1 METSSI
7 TSLSELGMEDSS
19 FTNQWYNMNSLDD
32 TSLLPFSAAFGDNM
46 HDQYSFSH
54 QNFNLK
60 TSMDTTPATIS
71 TVRPTKQLKTDHFPN
86 PQSAFPPNI
95 LSFFNSNHANHMGLM
110 KPKEEAV
117 CSKSISNLP
126 SDMVVSQDSFGN
138 QNYVF
143 KSSQGPKRINTNGTR
158 LSQSQDHIIAERKRR
173 EKLSQRFI
181 ALSAVVPGL
190 KKMDKASVLGDAIK
204 YLKQLQD
211 KVHTLEE
218 QTKRKTMESVIIV
231 KKSHIYADDGD
242 GNSSSDLSKGPVII
256 HETALPELEARFC
269 DKHVLIRIHCK
280 KNKGVLE
287 KTVAEV
293 EKLHLSVTNSSVLAF
308 GTSALDVTIIAQMDV
323 DFSMSVRDLVKTLRS
338 AFQYFM

>member
-1 METSSI
+1 
-7 TSLSELGMEDSS
+7 
-19 FTNQWYNMNSLDD
+19 
-32 TSLLPFSAAFGDNM
+32 
-46 HDQYSFSH
+46 
-54 QNFNLK
+54 
-60 TSMDTTPATIS
+60 
-71 TVRPTKQLKTDHFPN
+71 
-86 PQSAFPPNI
+86 
-95 LSFFNSNHANHMGLM
+95 
-110 KPKEEAV
+110 
-117 CSKSISNLP
+117 
-126 SDMVVSQDSFGN
+126 
-138 QNYVF
+138 
-143 KSSQGPKRINTNGTR
+143 
-158 LSQSQDHIIAERKRR
+158 
-173 EKLSQRFI
+173 
-181 ALSAVVPGL
+181 
-190 KKMDKASVLGDAIK
+190 
-204 YLKQLQD
+204 
-211 KVHTLEE
+211 
-218 QTKRKTMESVIIV
+218 MESVIIV

>member
-1 METSSI
+1 
-7 TSLSELGMEDSS
+7 MEDSS

-117 CSKSISNLP
+117 
-126 SDMVVSQDSFGN
+126 
-138 QNYVF
+138 
-143 KSSQGPKRINTNGTR
+143 QGPKRINTNGTR

-211 KVHTLEE
+211 KV
-218 QTKRKTMESVIIV
+218 
-231 KKSHIYADDGD
+231 
-242 GNSSSDLSKGPVII
+242 
-256 HETALPELEARFC
+256 
-269 DKHVLIRIHCK
+269 
-280 KNKGVLE
+280 
-287 KTVAEV
+287 
-293 EKLHLSVTNSSVLAF
+293 
-308 GTSALDVTIIAQMDV
+308 
-323 DFSMSVRDLVKTLRS
+323 
-338 AFQYFM
+338 QYT

>member
-71 TVRPTKQLKTDHFPN
+71 TFLKIPLGTR
-86 PQSAFPPNI
+86 
-95 LSFFNSNHANHMGLM
+95 
-110 KPKEEAV
+110 
-117 CSKSISNLP
+117 
-126 SDMVVSQDSFGN
+126 
-138 QNYVF
+138 NYVF

-211 KVHTLEE
+211 KV
-218 QTKRKTMESVIIV
+218 
-231 KKSHIYADDGD
+231 
-242 GNSSSDLSKGPVII
+242 
-256 HETALPELEARFC
+256 
-269 DKHVLIRIHCK
+269 
-280 KNKGVLE
+280 
-287 KTVAEV
+287 
-293 EKLHLSVTNSSVLAF
+293 
-308 GTSALDVTIIAQMDV
+308 
-323 DFSMSVRDLVKTLRS
+323 
-338 AFQYFM
+338 QYT

>member
-1 METSSI
+1 METSSV
-7 TSLSELGMEDSS
+7 TALCELGMEDSS
-19 FTNQWYNMNSLDD
+19 FTNQWFMNSLDD
-32 TSLLPFSAAFGDNM
+32 TSLLPFAAAFGENI
-46 HDQYSFSH
+46 HHSFSH

-60 TSMDTTPATIS
+60 TSMDS
-71 TVRPTKQLKTDHFPN
+71 VRPTKQLRTDHLSN
-86 PQSAFPPNI
+86 PQPAFSPNI
-95 LSFFNSNHANHMGLM
+95 LSFVNSNHANQMGLM

-117 CSKSISNLP
+117 CSKSINNLP

-138 QNYVF
+138 QYYAF
-143 KSSQGPKRINTNGTR
+143 KASQGPKMISANGTR

-190 KKMDKASVLGDAIK
+190 KKMDKASVLGDAIM
-204 YLKQLQD
+204 YLKQLQERV
-211 KVHTLEE
+211 KTLEE
-218 QTKRKTMESVIIV
+218 QTKRKTMESVVIV
-231 KKSHIYADDGD
+231 KKSHVYVDEG
-242 GNSSSDLSKGPVII
+242 GENSSSDVSKGPI
-256 HETALPELEARFC
+256 HETLPELEARFC

-293 EKLHLSVTNSSVLAF
+293 EKLHLSVINSSVLTF
-308 GTSALDVTIIAQMDV
+308 GTCALDVTIIAQMDI
-323 DFSMSVRDLVKTLRS
+323 DFNMSVKDLVKTLRS